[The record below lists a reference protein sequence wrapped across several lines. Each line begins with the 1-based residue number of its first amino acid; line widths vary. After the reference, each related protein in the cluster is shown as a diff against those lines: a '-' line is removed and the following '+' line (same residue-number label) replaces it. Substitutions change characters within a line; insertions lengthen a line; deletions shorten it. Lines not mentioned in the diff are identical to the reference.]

1 MAEMIIPIEASPMLT
16 GGITKEEAE
25 AALPELKRETTE
37 LLGEMRAAEA
47 KAHRMVDEQYAGD
60 FEAAWED
67 EEFREAVYRR
77 RRYAFAWGGF
87 VHALK
92 MQPLSPFSGEV
103 RVRCDSLDG
112 EKVLRWKEGAE
123 GWEEMADAAVL

>member
-1 MAEMIIPIEASPMLT
+1 
-16 GGITKEEAE
+16 
-25 AALPELKRETTE
+25 
-37 LLGEMRAAEA
+37 MRAAETEA
-47 KAHRMVDEQYAGD
+47 RRMVKEQYAGD

-77 RRYAFAWGGF
+77 RRYAFAWGDF
-87 VHALK
+87 VHALHTDGGQALK
-92 MQPLSPFSGEV
+92 MEALSPFSGEV
-103 RVRCDSLDG
+103 RVRCDSPDG

>member
-1 MAEMIIPIEASPMLT
+1 MPIAPRSIGVKRFTP
-16 GGITKEEAE
+16 EEA
-25 AALPELKRETTE
+25 AAILPELKRKTAEF
-37 LLGEMRAAEA
+37 LGEMRAAET

-92 MQPLSPFSGEV
+92 MEALSPFSGEV
-103 RVRCDSLDG
+103 RLRCDSLDG